1 MDELTKYRI
10 TGAVIWLALLILLVP
25 SWYANPVD
33 YEKAQ
38 PWLYSTSDDSIPAEE
53 VVPVKSPEH
62 SSDTVSEYAAEA
74 SKTGSDIKSD
84 PQPVKSNTSSQK
96 QTDITPKDS
105 AQTTPSSETS
115 VIAEPKKKPDV
126 SVELDEPMSTEETA
140 EIKEPVIPSEDK
152 SPAWLVRVASYNS
165 IESAN
170 RTLGVLEMRYKV
182 TIGDFSTK
190 TQKIYSVR
198 VGPFSSFEEAQEA
211 KTVLDKELV
220 TNSVIVQIR

>member
-10 TGAVIWLALLILLVP
+10 TGAVIWLALLIMLVP

-38 PWLYSTSDDSIPAEE
+38 PWLYS
-53 VVPVKSPEH
+53 
-62 SSDTVSEYAAEA
+62 SSDELSPVDELPPAKEVSQTSVIVSDQTTETTKSEPVVTVDTN
-74 SKTGSDIKSD
+74 KDT
-84 PQPVKSNTSSQK
+84 SNTS
-96 QTDITPKDS
+96 
-105 AQTTPSSETS
+105 AQTQNDISSKEAAQTKQS
-115 VIAEPKKKPDV
+115 SDNPEIANAKK
-126 SVELDEPMSTEETA
+126 SSTTEVELDEPMTTQETA
-140 EIKEPVIPSEDK
+140 EIKEPVMPSEDK

-190 TQKIYSVR
+190 NQKIYSVR
-198 VGPFSSFEEAQEA
+198 VGPFLSFQEAQKA
-211 KTVLDKELV
+211 KQELDKELV

>member
-38 PWLYSTSDDSIPAEE
+38 PWLYSTSDNSIPAEE
-53 VVPVKSPEH
+53 VMPVSSPSQ
-62 SSDTVSEYAAEA
+62 SSDPASEYVAET

-84 PQPVKSNTSSQK
+84 PQPVKSNASSQK

-105 AQTTPSSETS
+105 AQTTPSIETS
-115 VIAEPKKKPDV
+115 VIAEPKKPDD
-126 SVELDEPMSTEETA
+126 SIELDQPMSTEETA

-152 SPAWLVRVASYNS
+152 SPAWLVRVASYSS

>member
-1 MDELTKYRI
+1 MDELTKFRI

-38 PWLYSTSDDSIPAEE
+38 PWLYSTAEE
-53 VVPVKSPEH
+53 VVPEKSANK
-62 SSDTVSEYAAEA
+62 SSETALESVAEA
-74 SKTGSDIKSD
+74 SNAGSDIKSD
-84 PQPVKSNTSSQK
+84 PQPVNSKASNQQ

-105 AQTTPSSETS
+105 TQTAPSTETS
-115 VIAEPKKKPDV
+115 VLAEPKKSPDV
-126 SVELDEPMSTEETA
+126 SVELDDPMSTEETA
-140 EIKEPVIPSEDK
+140 EITEPVIPSEDK
-152 SPAWLVRVASYNS
+152 SPAWLVRVASYSS

>member
-10 TGAVIWLALLILLVP
+10 TGAVIWLALLIILVP

-38 PWLYSTSDDSIPAEE
+38 PWLYSSSYESLSTEVTTTVKADKQRDVTASSPAEISEPSPDREKTPQTE
-53 VVPVKSPEH
+53 VSSPAP
-62 SSDTVSEYAAEA
+62 SQQAEPA
-74 SKTGSDIKSD
+74 L
-84 PQPVKSNTSSQK
+84 
-96 QTDITPKDS
+96 
-105 AQTTPSSETS
+105 TPSTQEAPLAHTQDL
-115 VIAEPKKKPDV
+115 VEPKSEAAPEV
-126 SVELDEPMSTEETA
+126 TLDEPMLAEETT
-140 EIKEPVIPSEDK
+140 EIKEPVPPSEDK
-152 SPAWLVRVASYNS
+152 SPAWLVRVASYSS

-198 VGPFSSFEEAQEA
+198 VGPFSSLQEA
-211 KTVLDKELV
+211 EKAKTELDKELV

>member
-1 MDELTKYRI
+1 MDELTKFRI
-10 TGAVIWLALLILLVP
+10 TGAVIWLALLIILVP

-38 PWLYSTSDDSIPAEE
+38 PWLYSSSNDVPSVEDEVAAKADSQSGLPSPSQAEE
-53 VVPVKSPEH
+53 TTEPRPAKEVKPQT
-62 SSDTVSEYAAEA
+62 DVS
-74 SKTGSDIKSD
+74 TGSSQQSD
-84 PQPVKSNTSSQK
+84 MISATSSQE
-96 QTDITPKDS
+96 TPLS
-105 AQTTPSSETS
+105 QPA
-115 VIAEPKKKPDV
+115 VEPKKEPTP
-126 SVELDEPMSTEETA
+126 SVELDEPMTTEETS
-140 EIKEPVIPSEDK
+140 EIKEPVPPSEDK

-198 VGPFSSFEEAQEA
+198 VGPFSSLQEAEEAKAE
-211 KTVLDKELV
+211 LDKELV